1 MSMWSIA
8 STTRRHGA
16 GTTAIR
22 RGGGVSAARTG
33 ACRGATTRG
42 LTSAGAM
49 THTGGRRGHGGRRG
63 AVTGAGRGQATG
75 TPGIGIPVIGT
86 RGTTRRMAR
95 RTTGAITVPAQAA
108 RIALHTAQAL
118 PATAVPDI
126 PAATIA
132 RRPTPAATIVPEI
145 WDVRPTTEARTVRPL
160 PPETALIRMI
170 ITARRTTAV
179 ADVTTITAELAATT
193 AAITVPTAITT
204 GATQVA
210 PIAVAAEAVA
220 VVVLTEA
227 VAAPAAVEAVNI
239 PFSSIERFSTI
250 FLL

>member
-1 MSMWSIA
+1 M
-8 STTRRHGA
+8 
-16 GTTAIR
+16 
-22 RGGGVSAARTG
+22 
-33 ACRGATTRG
+33 TRG

-49 THTGGRRGHGGRRG
+49 THIGVHRGHGGRRG
-63 AVTGAGRGQATG
+63 VGTGAGRGPATG
-75 TPGIGIPVIGT
+75 TQGIGTPVIGT

-118 PATAVPDI
+118 QATAVPDI

-145 WDVRPTTEARTVRPL
+145 WAVRPTTAITEARTVRPL

-170 ITARRTTAV
+170 ITARRTIAV

-193 AAITVPTAITT
+193 ATITVPTAITT
-204 GATQVA
+204 GATQEA

-220 VVVLTEA
+220 VVVLTVA
-227 VAAPAAVEAVNI
+227 VAAPAAGEAVNI
-239 PFSSIERFSTI
+239 LISSIERFSTI